1 MGQIDRLDRSR
12 LQSEVT
18 GELCSQVLPAKQVT
32 IGNIEILIGACG
44 FRRHP
49 YSGFGQVPRPRHGSI
64 DQVAKHRG
72 IGLDRFILAFGMIE
86 AGLVEDMRD
95 VAQPSERRN
104 CFLSIRQIDS
114 NSRDI
119 IAIFVHTAG

>member
-1 MGQIDRLDRSR
+1 M
-12 LQSEVT
+12 
-18 GELCSQVLPAKQVT
+18 T
-32 IGNIEILIGACG
+32 IGDIEILIGACG

-49 YSGFGQVPRPRHGSI
+49 YSGFGQVPRQRHGRI

-86 AGLVEDMRD
+86 ASMEEDMRD
-95 VAQPSERRN
+95 VAQPRVRRN
-104 CFLSIRQIDS
+104 CFLSIRQIDI

-119 IAIFVHTAG
+119 ISIYVRTAG